1 MRILYHHRTLG
12 DGAEG
17 IHIKEM
23 VNAFRSIGHDVLVV
37 GPSASE
43 NFGDKKRS
51 PFSILKKIIRGP
63 AYEALEIGYNF
74 YNYHYLSRI
83 VSRFRP
89 DFIYD
94 RYITFNYSCV
104 GFGKKQRIPVFLEV
118 NAPLAYE
125 REHEPDES
133 LYMKKAAYWVE
144 KKVCSNSLKTIVVS
158 TPLKRYLISKGV
170 PAKKIVV
177 IPNGVNLN
185 TFYPKPASKNL
196 IQSLGIRKDDV
207 IIGFVGILR
216 PWHGIDLLLEAFRI
230 VNETYPNTKLML
242 VGDGPIKENILNQAR
257 SLGLKNKLIIT
268 GRVPHDQVSDYVSLF
283 TIAVSPKAT
292 FYASPMKIPE
302 YMAQQKAVVAPDTN
316 NIRDLVSNG
325 TNGLLFEY
333 DSANSLAKSLMEI
346 ISKPSLGIELGYKA
360 RSETIQRL
368 NWQATAKQIEELF
381 SNRHDN

>member
-43 NFGDKKRS
+43 NLGNKKSS
-51 PFSILKKIIRGP
+51 PFSILKKIVRGP
-63 AYEALEIGYNF
+63 AYETLEIGYNF
-74 YNYHYLSRI
+74 YNYYYLSKI
-83 VSRFRP
+83 VSRFKP

-125 REHEPDES
+125 RDHEPDES
-133 LYMKKAAYWVE
+133 LYMKEVAYWVE

-158 TPLKRYLISKGV
+158 TPLKEYLISKGV
-170 PAKKIVV
+170 PAEKVVV
-177 IPNGVNLN
+177 IPNGVNIK
-185 TFYPKPASKNL
+185 TFYPKPASTTL

-216 PWHGIDLLLEAFRI
+216 PWHGIDLLLDAFGMVHAR
-230 VNETYPNTKLML
+230 YPNSKLML
-242 VGDGPIKENILNQAR
+242 VGDGPIRESIQNKAR
-257 SLGLKNKLIIT
+257 DMGLGNKLIIT
-268 GRVPHDQVSDYVSLF
+268 GRVPHDKVSDYVSLF

-302 YMAQQKAVVAPDTN
+302 YMAQQKAVVAPDTD
-316 NIRDLVSNG
+316 NIKDLIVNG
-325 TNGLLFEY
+325 ETGILFEN
-333 DSANSLAKSLMEI
+333 DSAKSLAESLKEI
-346 ISKPSLGIELGYKA
+346 ISNQDM
-360 RSETIQRL
+360 RSEIGNKAKLETAQRL
-368 NWQATAKQIEELF
+368 NWQTTAKHVETLF
-381 SNRHDN
+381 LDRFNI